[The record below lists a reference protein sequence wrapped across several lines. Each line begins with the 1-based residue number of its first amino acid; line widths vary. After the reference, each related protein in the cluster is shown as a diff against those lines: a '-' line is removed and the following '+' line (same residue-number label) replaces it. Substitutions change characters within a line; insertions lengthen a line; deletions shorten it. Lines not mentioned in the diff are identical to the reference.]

1 MNDQLKTIIE
11 QYDPNL
17 ELDLASTIPSSWY
30 IDKGFYNH
38 ELQTV
43 FSQSWQLAARAD
55 QLTEPGKYVT
65 TDIAGEPVVIV
76 RGNDGELRGFFNV
89 CRHHAAAVMTEPEGK
104 AAQLRCPYHGWTY
117 SLEGELKGTPDFSG
131 VCDFDRAT
139 NGLVSLEIASPWT
152 SFTNTQFSH
161 SAISRD
167 TRPLVARSKS
177 HTPEKSGVPFSS
189 PSSE

>member
-17 ELDLASTIPSSWY
+17 PLDYASTIPASWY
-30 IDKGFYNH
+30 IDDEFYDH
-38 ELQTV
+38 ELQSV

-117 SLEGELKGTPDFSG
+117 SLEGEL
-131 VCDFDRAT
+131 
-139 NGLVSLEIASPWT
+139 
-152 SFTNTQFSH
+152 
-161 SAISRD
+161 
-167 TRPLVARSKS
+167 
-177 HTPEKSGVPFSS
+177 
-189 PSSE
+189 